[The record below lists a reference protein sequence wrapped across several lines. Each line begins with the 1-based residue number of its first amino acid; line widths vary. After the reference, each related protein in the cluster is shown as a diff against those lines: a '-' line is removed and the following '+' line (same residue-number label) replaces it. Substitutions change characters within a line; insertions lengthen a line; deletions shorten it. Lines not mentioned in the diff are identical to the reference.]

1 MNSLSPQAL
10 LMTIDLQQA
19 IDDPSWGERNN
30 PQAEDNIFRLL
41 EFWRNHKQPILHV
54 KHMSTEPNSLYRP
67 GQIGNKFK
75 PVIQPKANEEIVEKK
90 TNSAFI
96 RTNLE
101 QKLREQKIAEI
112 VMVGVITNNSVEA
125 TARMSANLGFRTIVV
140 SDGTFTFG
148 KHDYVGNWRTA
159 EEVHNMSLAN
169 LSGEYAEI
177 YSAFE
182 VLALRSPVSQFK

>member
-1 MNSLSPQAL
+1 MNSLSHQAL
-10 LMTIDLQQA
+10 LMIIDLQQA
-19 IDDPSWGERNN
+19 IDDPSWGKRNN
-30 PQAEDNIFRLL
+30 PEAEENIYRLL
-41 EFWRNHKQPILHV
+41 KFWRSHKQPILHI

-67 GQIGNKFK
+67 GQIGNNFK
-75 PVIQPKANEEIVEKK
+75 PVTRPKANEEIVEKN

-101 QKLREQKIAEI
+101 QKLREQKITEI
-112 VMVGVITNNSVEA
+112 IMVGVITNNSVEA
-125 TARMSANLGFRTIVV
+125 TARMSANLGFRTVVV

-169 LSGEYAEI
+169 LSEEYAEI
-177 YSAFE
+177 YSSSE
-182 VLALRSPVSQFK
+182 VLALLSEVS

>member
-1 MNSLSPQAL
+1 MNSLSRQAL
-10 LMTIDLQQA
+10 LMIIDFQQA
-19 IDDPSWGERNN
+19 IDNPSWGKRNN
-30 PQAEDNIFRLL
+30 PEAEENICRLL
-41 EFWRNHKQPILHV
+41 EFWRSHKQPILHI

-67 GQIGNKFK
+67 GQIGNNFK
-75 PVIQPKANEEIVEKK
+75 LARPKANEEIIQKN

-96 RTNLE
+96 KTNLE
-101 QKLREQKIAEI
+101 QKLRERKIDEI
-112 VMVGVITNNSVEA
+112 VIVGVITNNSVEA
-125 TARMSANLGFRTIVV
+125 TARMSANLGFRTVVV

-177 YSAFE
+177 YSSSE
-182 VLALRSPVSQFK
+182 VLALLS